1 MPTSSSPGDATA
13 RQAALEAL
21 AEAIDPRTHATT
33 LTTGPGRAPHL
44 TVTSRHAQFG
54 DDIYADHQAF
64 WWSWSE
70 RIAPVSEP
78 AAAARKIASM
88 LRATPGR

>member
-1 MPTSSSPGDATA
+1 MPTSPSPGDITA

-21 AEAIDPRTHATT
+21 AAAIDPRTHATT
-33 LTTGPGRAPHL
+33 LVAGPGRAPHL

-64 WWSWSE
+64 WWSWAE
-70 RIAPVSEP
+70 CIAPVTEP
-78 AAAARKIASM
+78 AAAARKITSV
-88 LRATPGR
+88 LRAIPGR